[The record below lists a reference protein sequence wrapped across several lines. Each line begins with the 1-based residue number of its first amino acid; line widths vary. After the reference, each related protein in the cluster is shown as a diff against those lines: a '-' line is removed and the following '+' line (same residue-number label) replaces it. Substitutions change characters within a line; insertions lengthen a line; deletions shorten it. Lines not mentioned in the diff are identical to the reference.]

1 MSRFRPTRASSPLS
15 PCIKP
20 PAPRSKD
27 ILDNSTSSILSSV
40 PELSALTSEEIE
52 FIDTVIQRAGGSATT
67 FLTVFKAYN
76 DILQERGLEPQH
88 EVVYYGKLLKL
99 GTLKGKNW
107 GEKWDMV
114 KRQQG
119 TKASKITHRSSHRP
133 PQPPINRAIVLTRLT
148 TALKAIE
155 RDDDVFT
162 LHSHQDETDSEA
174 SDVPTQVD
182 VDQTPST
189 GPPAPRSIITIPS
202 SVPKRHYPIPIPL
215 VWDGE
220 TSEATVDTAQA
231 SSTIP
236 PSYGAATRDIDIPP
250 KVSYTPLRALAQA
263 HSKASSATSLV
274 PSISHPVPASARA
287 AVMQARQ
294 RRGSII
300 NEDDAWKKIKM
311 AQDEKEADRFR
322 EDRLVERCWE
332 VWKQGFQWII
342 RWQQVYKTHRNA
354 QAFADHYHSAQ
365 LRYKMLLVWR
375 LQLRAK
381 LKQVKQGKVAE
392 KFFVLRTGWKKW
404 ADKIIERKRERKL
417 KEFEAKVLRRY
428 LQEWLE
434 HTKAQLQRKL
444 SEEVIRQ
451 RVDLRIATTTL
462 NHWTN
467 RVADLKFR
475 ELETSQRYDTA
486 VVT

>member
-1 MSRFRPTRASSPLS
+1 M
-15 PCIKP
+15 
-20 PAPRSKD
+20 
-27 ILDNSTSSILSSV
+27 

-182 VDQTPST
+182 VDQTPRYHIPQRPLGRSVSPTLTTNSLGLST

-342 RWQQVYKTHRNA
+342 VCPISMYVVCQAHSRNML
-354 QAFADHYHSAQ
+354 YHVRLPTS
-365 LRYKMLLVWR
+365 RLL
-375 LQLRAK
+375 
-381 LKQVKQGKVAE
+381 
-392 KFFVLRTGWKKW
+392 
-404 ADKIIERKRERKL
+404 KRETISSS
-417 KEFEAKVLRRY
+417 V
-428 LQEWLE
+428 
-434 HTKAQLQRKL
+434 
-444 SEEVIRQ
+444 SPS
-451 RVDLRIATTTL
+451 TTGA
-462 NHWTN
+462 H
-467 RVADLKFR
+467 
-475 ELETSQRYDTA
+475 
-486 VVT
+486 